1 MAKRSMSQPENS
13 TGNSSPEP
21 TTETVENSTPGTT
34 PREETGVN
42 ETPETNGENVD
53 ETDTDNTDTG
63 TTDPE
68 PDTETPK
75 GEPEKAQPK
84 ANIVAI
90 KLNTELGGHAVGD
103 TINVVE
109 GAANLL
115 IDQGHA
121 GPA

>member
-21 TTETVENSTPGTT
+21 TTQTVENSTPGTT
-34 PREETGVN
+34 PGEETSVN
-42 ETPETNGENVD
+42 ETPETNGENVGG
-53 ETDTDNTDTG
+53 TDTDNTDTG

-68 PDTETPK
+68 PDTETFEPAPK
-75 GEPEKAQPK
+75 KAQPK

-90 KLNTELGGHAVGD
+90 KLNTELGGHDAGD

-109 GAANLL
+109 GVADML

-121 GPA
+121 EPA